1 MLTINITL
9 YLPPW
14 LQLIIV
20 ARQAM
25 ALSGLTF
32 PGIGRMM
39 LAEKDSDSIVFIAM
53 TTLLY

>member
-14 LQLIIV
+14 RQLILV
-20 ARQAM
+20 AHQAM

-32 PGIGRMM
+32 PEIGGMV